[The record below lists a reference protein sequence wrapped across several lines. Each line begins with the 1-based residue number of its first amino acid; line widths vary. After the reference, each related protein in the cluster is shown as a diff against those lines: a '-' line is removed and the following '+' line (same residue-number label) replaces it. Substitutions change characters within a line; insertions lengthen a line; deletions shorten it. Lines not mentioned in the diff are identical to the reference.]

1 MHKLILAL
9 AALICISQTAYA
21 DLNVFACEPEWAALA
36 SELGGSRLDVFSA
49 TSAQQ
54 DPHHIQARPSLIA
67 RIRRADLVVCTG
79 AELEIGWLPV
89 LLQRGSNARVQAG
102 QPGFFEAARYVKM
115 LDVPQRLD
123 RAEGDVHPQGNPH
136 IQTDPRNILLVA
148 NALGARL
155 AQLDPEHQAEYQQR
169 LADFSARWQAA
180 IERWESQAA
189 SLRNTPVV
197 IHHNGWPYL
206 VRWLGLN
213 VVASLEPKPG
223 IPPSTADLSAL
234 LQQLRKQ
241 PASMVIHAAYQDDLP
256 DQWLAGHTDVKAVK
270 LPFTV
275 GGTPAAT
282 DLFSLFDDTIARLLE
297 GSKS

>member
-241 PASMVIHAAYQDDLP
+241 PASMVIHAAYQDDQP
-256 DQWLAGHTDVKAVK
+256 DQWLAGHTRIKAVK

-297 GSKS
+297 GNRS